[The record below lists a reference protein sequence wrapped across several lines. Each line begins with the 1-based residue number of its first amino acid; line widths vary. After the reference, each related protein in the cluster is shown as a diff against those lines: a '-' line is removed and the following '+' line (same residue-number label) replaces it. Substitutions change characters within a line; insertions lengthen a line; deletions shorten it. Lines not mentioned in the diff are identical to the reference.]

1 MILFLIKMESIYFQ
15 VYLTK
20 RMIISNKIIEQHGLK
35 PEEYASIKKLLK
47 REPNLLELG
56 IFSAMWN
63 EHCSYKSSRKHLK
76 NLPTKGKQVIQG
88 PGENAGVIDIG
99 DDDAIIFKIES
110 HNHPSYIEPYQGA
123 ATGVGGILRDVF
135 TMGARPIALLNSIHF
150 GSPDHFKTKSLLNG
164 VVSGIGGY
172 GNCIGIP
179 TVAGE
184 TKFNNTYNEN
194 ILVNAMAVGLAKKNK
209 IFYSKAK
216 GVNKSVV
223 YVGSKTGRDG
233 IHGASMAS
241 AEFDEKT
248 EEKKP
253 TVQVGDPFTEKLLM
267 EACLELMKDNS
278 IISIQDMGAA
288 GLTSS
293 SVEMASKG
301 DLGIELNLEK
311 VPCREDNMTPYEMML
326 SESQERML
334 IILEDGKEKHAK
346 EIFKKWDLDFN
357 IIGKTTATNNLTL
370 RFNNEVK
377 GEIPIE
383 ALASKAPIYDRKWIK
398 KKIKKDKIN
407 LKNLKKVKIE
417 DALIKI
423 LSSANHSNKS
433 WITNQ
438 YDQMVMCD
446 TIQKSGSDAAI
457 IRIHNKDKAI
467 AVSVDS
473 SANYCKSHPLTGGK
487 QIVSE
492 NWRNL
497 ISVGAKPMAI
507 TNCLNFGN
515 PENPEIMGEFA
526 ECLMGI
532 KEACEF
538 LNYPVV
544 SGNVSFYNGTNKK
557 NIYPTPVI
565 GGVGLINDLTK
576 KTSHQF
582 KKENSIILLVGKT
595 FGHLEQSVFLEEV
608 HSIFEGL
615 PPEVNLMNEKNNGE
629 SVLEII
635 KSNLVDSVHDISN
648 GGLIVALAEMTMGS
662 NYGVKIDKPKKLKNL
677 YEYFFGEDQSRYI
690 LEVDAKN
697 LIKVENILKNNN
709 VFFEN
714 IGITQ
719 KDYYEI
725 SQEMKIATKDLYKIN
740 NQWYKNY

>member
-1 MILFLIKMESIYFQ
+1 MTITDQ
-15 VYLTK
+15 VVEK
-20 RMIISNKIIEQHGLK
+20 HGLK
-35 PEEYASIKKLLK
+35 LEEYSKIKKLMQ

-76 NLPTKGKQVIQG
+76 TLPTKGTCVIQG

-123 ATGVGGILRDVF
+123 ATGVGGILRDIF

-164 VVSGIGGY
+164 VVSGIAGY

-184 TKFNNTYNEN
+184 TKFNSSYNEN
-194 ILVNAMAVGLAKKNK
+194 ILVNAMAVGHAKKNK

-216 GVNKSVV
+216 GINKSVV

-241 AEFDEKT
+241 AEFDENSA
-248 EEKKP
+248 EKKP

-301 DLGIELNLEK
+301 DLGIELNLDK
-311 VPCREDNMTPYEMML
+311 IPCREENMTPYEIML

-346 EIFKKWDLDFN
+346 KIFKKWDLNFVV
-357 IIGKTTATNNLTL
+357 IGKTTDTNMLTL
-370 RFNNEVK
+370 KYKNSID
-377 GEIPIE
+377 GEIPID
-383 ALASKAPIYDRKWIK
+383 ALASKAPVYDREWVK
-398 KKIKKDKIN
+398 KKLPKTKVDFKK
-407 LKNLKKVKIE
+407 LKKVKIK

-423 LSSANHSNKS
+423 LSTANHSNKS
-433 WITNQ
+433 WVTNQ
-438 YDQMVMCD
+438 YDQMVMGD
-446 TIQKSGSDAAI
+446 TVQKSGADAAI
-457 IRIHNKDKAI
+457 IRIHGKTKAI

-473 SANYCKSHPLTGGK
+473 SADYCKAHPLTGGK
-487 QIVSE
+487 QIVCE

-526 ECLMGI
+526 ECLIGI
-532 KEACEF
+532 KESCEF
-538 LNYPVV
+538 LNFPVV
-544 SGNVSFYNGTNKK
+544 SGNVSFYNGTNNK
-557 NIYPTPVI
+557 NIFPTPVI
-565 GGVGLINDLTK
+565 GGVGLIQKLD
-576 KTSHQF
+576 KTMNHKF
-582 KKENSIILLVGKT
+582 KKENSNLILIGKT
-595 FGHLEQSVFLEEV
+595 FGHLEQSVFFHEIY
-608 HSIFEGL
+608 SIFEGQ
-615 PPEVNLMNEKNNGE
+615 PPEINLVNEKNNGE

-635 KSNLVDSVHDISN
+635 KNDLADSVHDISH
-648 GGLIVALAEMTMGS
+648 GGLIVALAEMSFETQF
-662 NYGVKIDKPKKLKNL
+662 GVKINKPKKLINIF
-677 YEYFFGEDQSRYI
+677 EYLFGEDQSRYI
-690 LEVDAKN
+690 LEIDNIN
-697 LIKVENILKNNN
+697 LEKTEKILKNNN
-709 VFFEN
+709 IFYEN
-714 IGITQ
+714 IGTTQ
-719 KDYYEI
+719 KDFFEI
-725 SQEMKIATKDLYKIN
+725 SKEIKIDIKELYQIN
-740 NQWYKNY
+740 NQWYNNY

>member
-1 MILFLIKMESIYFQ
+1 M
-15 VYLTK
+15 
-20 RMIISNKIIEQHGLK
+20 KITDEIVAKHGLK
-35 PEEYASIKKLLK
+35 KNEFSKIKTLLK
-47 REPNLLELG
+47 RDPNLLELG

-63 EHCSYKSSRKHLK
+63 EHCSYKSSKIHLK
-76 NLPTKGKQVIQG
+76 KLPTKNKNVIQG

-150 GSPDHFKTKSLLNG
+150 GSPDHKKTRNLLHG

-184 TKFNNTYNEN
+184 TKFNSTYNEN
-194 ILVNAMAVGLAKKNK
+194 ILVNAMAVGHAKKNK

-216 GVNKSVV
+216 GINKSVV

-241 AEFDEKT
+241 AEFDENS

-293 SVEMASKG
+293 SVEMAHKG
-301 DLGIELNLEK
+301 DLGLELNLSR
-311 VPCREDNMTPYEMML
+311 VPCREEKMTPYEMML

-334 IILEDGKEKHAK
+334 IILEDGKEEMAK
-346 EIFKKWDLDFN
+346 KIFDKWDLDFVV
-357 IIGKTTATNNLTL
+357 IGKTTNTKNLVL
-370 RFNNEVK
+370 LFEEKKVA
-377 GEIPIE
+377 EIPID
-383 ALASKAPIYDRKWIK
+383 ALSSKAPIYDRKWSK
-398 KKIKKDKIN
+398 SKLPEKKIKIQD
-407 LKNLKKVKIE
+407 LKKISLEKSV
-417 DALIKI
+417 LKI
-423 LSSANHSNKS
+423 LSSPNNSNKK
-433 WITNQ
+433 WITEQ

-446 TIQKSGSDAAI
+446 TAQRSGSDAAI

-467 AVSVDS
+467 AVTVDS
-473 SANYCKSHPLTGGK
+473 SANYCKSHPLTGGR
-487 QIVSE
+487 QIVCES
-492 NWRNL
+492 WRNL
-497 ISVGAKPMAI
+497 ISSGAQPIAI

-526 ECLMGI
+526 ECVQGI
-532 KEACEF
+532 KESCEF

-557 NIYPTPVI
+557 NIFPTPVI
-565 GGVGLINDLTK
+565 GGVGLIKNLK
-576 KTSHQF
+576 EPLNQNF
-582 KKENSIILLVGKT
+582 QKKESIILLIGKT
-595 FGHLEQSVFLEEV
+595 FGHLGQSIFLQEV
-608 HSIFEGL
+608 HSMMDGS
-615 PPEVNLMNEKNNGE
+615 PPEINLTNEKNNGE
-629 SVLEII
+629 TVLKII
-635 KSNLVDSVHDISN
+635 NKNLVNSVHDVSS
-648 GGLIVALAEMTMGS
+648 GGLIVALAEMS
-662 NYGVKIDKPKKLKNL
+662 IHSQIGVKISKPKKLSNTF
-677 YEYFFGEDQSRYI
+677 EYFFGEDQGRY
-690 LEVDAKN
+690 
-697 LIKVENILKNNN
+697 LIEINQNKLSTVEKILKENN
-709 VFFEN
+709 VFFEQV
-714 IGITQ
+714 GITQ
-719 KDYYEI
+719 EKDFEI
-725 SQEMKIATKDLYKIN
+725 QGEFKLDLKDLYNIN
-740 NQWYKNY
+740 NKWYYNY

>member
-1 MILFLIKMESIYFQ
+1 M
-15 VYLTK
+15 
-20 RMIISNKIIEQHGLK
+20 KITDVIVEKHGLK
-35 PEEYASIKKLLK
+35 PDEYVKIKELLS

-63 EHCSYKSSRKHLK
+63 EHCSYKSSRLHLK

-150 GSPDHFKTKSLLNG
+150 GSPEHNKTKTLLNG

-184 TKFNNTYNEN
+184 TKFNSTYNEN
-194 ILVNAMAVGLAKKNK
+194 ILVNAMAVGHAKKDK

-216 GVNKSVV
+216 GINKSVV

-241 AEFDEKT
+241 AEFDENS
-248 EEKKP
+248 EDKKP
-253 TVQVGDPFTEKLLM
+253 TVQVGDPFTEKLLL

-301 DLGIELNLEK
+301 ELGIELHLDK
-311 VPCREDNMTPYEMML
+311 VPCREEGMTPYEMML

-334 IILEDGKEKHAK
+334 IILEDNKENDAK
-346 EIFKKWDLDFN
+346 KIFDKWDLDFVV
-357 IIGKTTATNNLTL
+357 IGKTTDTKKLTL
-370 RFNNEVK
+370 KYNSETV
-377 GEIPIE
+377 GEIPID
-383 ALASKAPIYDRKWIK
+383 ALASKAPIYDRKWSKIK
-398 KKIKKDKIN
+398 LPEKKIDIKDLKKIK
-407 LKNLKKVKIE
+407 LE

-423 LSSANHSNKS
+423 LSSPNQSNKR
-433 WITNQ
+433 WVTEQ
-438 YDQMVMCD
+438 FDQMVMTD
-446 TIQKSGSDAAI
+446 TAERSGGDSAI
-457 IRIHNKDKAI
+457 IRIHKKEKAI

-473 SANYCKSHPLTGGK
+473 SANYCKAHPYTGGK
-487 QIVSE
+487 QIVCE
-492 NWRNL
+492 NWRN
-497 ISVGAKPMAI
+497 IVSVGAKPLAI

-515 PENPEIMGEFA
+515 PENSKVMGEFV
-526 ECLMGI
+526 ECLKGI

-538 LNYPVV
+538 LDYPVV

-565 GGVGLINDLTK
+565 GGVGLINNVKNKINHSL
-576 KTSHQF
+576 
-582 KKENSIILLVGKT
+582 KKENNLIIQIGKA
-595 FGHLEQSVFLEEV
+595 FGHLFQSTFYEEIY
-608 HSIFEGL
+608 SLTEG
-615 PPEVNLMNEKNNGE
+615 PPPDVNLSNEKNNGL
-629 SVLEII
+629 SVLKLIND
-635 KSNLVDSVHDISN
+635 KLLLSAHDISS
-648 GGLIVALAEMTMGS
+648 GGLIVALAEMS
-662 NYGVKIDKPKKLKNL
+662 LASQYGLKINKPKTLSNL
-677 YEYFFGEDQSRYI
+677 MEYFFGEDQGRYLI
-690 LEVDAKN
+690 EIEPTNLE
-697 LIKVENILKNNN
+697 KVKKFLDDNN
-709 VFFEN
+709 VFNEIVASIQKENFEITGELKIN
-714 IGITQ
+714 IN
-719 KDYYEI
+719 EL
-725 SQEMKIATKDLYKIN
+725 SKIN
-740 NQWYKNY
+740 NKWYNNY